1 MNKTD
6 NIYSTIRSA
15 KFVLKPTSRQKE
27 ILESFFNLSR
37 ALYNISLYDIKNS
50 KLGTYEIQDER
61 IKVKSSNV

>member
-15 KFVLKPTSRQKE
+15 RFVLKPTRQKE

-50 KLGTYEIQDER
+50 KLGTYEIQDR
-61 IKVKSSNV
+61 KNKGKIH

>member
-1 MNKTD
+1 MNKTS

-50 KLGTYEIQDER
+50 KLGTYEIQDR
-61 IKVKSSNV
+61 KNKGKIL